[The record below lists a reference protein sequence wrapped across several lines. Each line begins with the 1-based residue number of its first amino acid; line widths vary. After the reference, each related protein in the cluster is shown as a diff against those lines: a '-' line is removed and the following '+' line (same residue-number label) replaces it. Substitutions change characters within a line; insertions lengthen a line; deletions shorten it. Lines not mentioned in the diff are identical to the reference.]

1 MSADPTSTAGDASC
15 NATGAN
21 HHQSAHARDVV
32 VRPDE
37 CSAGEAGQ
45 PTAKDEEGRL
55 RGLLE
60 RMCQHDQE
68 ALANLYE
75 ATKASVYGVAL
86 RITARADAA
95 EEVLADT
102 YLQAWRDARRYV
114 PSRGR
119 VLTWLLTICRSRAID
134 SLRRRDQA
142 QLLAEPE
149 QLLCN
154 ETGGFADPH
163 EILATVERDSALHA
177 ALGELD
183 ALQRQ
188 LLALAFFRGL
198 THEEISGHTGLPL
211 GSVKTHI
218 RNAITQLRARLAGA
232 AQESP

>member
-1 MSADPTSTAGDASC
+1 MSADPTSTAGNAHCS
-15 NATGAN
+15 ATGADD
-21 HHQSAHARDVV
+21 HQSARARDEA
-32 VRPDE
+32 VRPEE

-60 RMCQHDQE
+60 RMCRRDQE

-75 ATKASVYGVAL
+75 ATKSSVYGMAL
-86 RITARADAA
+86 RVTARADAA

-102 YLQAWRDARRYV
+102 YLQAWRDASRYV

-119 VLTWLLTICRSRAID
+119 VLAWLLTICRSRAID

-149 QLLCN
+149 QLLCD
-154 ETGGFADPH
+154 EESSFADPH
-163 EILATVERDSALHA
+163 AILVSVERDHALHA
-177 ALGELD
+177 ALRELD

-232 AQESP
+232 PQE

>member
-1 MSADPTSTAGDASC
+1 MNADPMSAAGDSRC
-15 NATGAN
+15 KATGADR
-21 HHQSAHARDVV
+21 HPSDRDRDIVA
-32 VRPDE
+32 RPDE
-37 CSAGEAGQ
+37 RRAGEAAQ
-45 PTAKDEEGRL
+45 PTSQEEERHL
-55 RGLLE
+55 RDLLE
-60 RMCQHDQE
+60 RMCRHDQE
-68 ALANLYE
+68 ALADLYE

-86 RITARADAA
+86 RITVRADAA

-102 YLQAWRDARRYV
+102 YLQAWRDASRYM

-119 VLTWLLTICRSRAID
+119 VLAWLLTICRSRAID

-149 QLLCN
+149 QLLGN
-154 ETGGFADPH
+154 QADGSADPH
-163 EILATVERDSALHA
+163 EILATVERDGALHA
-177 ALGELD
+177 ALSELG

-218 RNAITQLRARLAGA
+218 RSAITQLRARLGEA

>member
-1 MSADPTSTAGDASC
+1 MSADPTSTAGDARYS
-15 NATGAN
+15 ATGGD
-21 HHQSAHARDVV
+21 HHQFERAPDVV
-32 VRPDE
+32 VRPE
-37 CSAGEAGQ
+37 EHSAGEAGQ
-45 PTAKDEEGRL
+45 STANDEEGHL
-55 RGLLE
+55 LGLLE
-60 RMCQHDQE
+60 RMCRRDQE

-102 YLQAWRDARRYV
+102 YLQAWRDATRYA

-149 QLLCN
+149 QLLCD
-154 ETGGFADPH
+154 EVEGLADPH

-177 ALGELD
+177 ALSELG

-188 LLALAFFRGL
+188 VLALAFFRGL
-198 THEEISGHTGLPL
+198 THEEISSHTGLPL
-211 GSVKTHI
+211 GTVKTHI
-218 RNAITQLRARLAGA
+218 RSAIAQLRARLAGA
-232 AQESP
+232 AQEAP